1 MKLIIVSLL
10 FFSGISAYALENYT
24 CTGTNKAGKRI
35 VIQYDEWVDRD
46 DGTLA
51 DVTVE
56 VGGQLVESA
65 QGLSVY
71 LGNEDGFDF
80 GVTEISGKWMFHIIL
95 PPNMFGNEEIAARYY
110 AERDFSFE
118 NSIVLICSPGLD
130 I

>member
-1 MKLIIVSLL
+1 MKLIIISLL

-24 CTGTNKAGKRI
+24 CTGVNQAGKRV

-46 DGTLA
+46 DGILA

-56 VGGQLVESA
+56 VDGHLVESA

-71 LGNEDGFDF
+71 LGNEDGFDL
-80 GVTEISGKWMFHIIL
+80 GVTETSGKWMFHIIF

-110 AERDFSFE
+110 PERDFSIK
-118 NSIVLICSPGLD
+118 NSVVLMCSPGLD